1 MVDIKMFHHPKV
13 PILLTIVSSRSI
25 CTNGQRSLRMMA
37 SKLLSYTTLA
47 LTLASG
53 VHSMY
58 FVSRDEWN
66 AEPPRGSYTTIT
78 NPKGVK
84 VHYVGPEYTSREHSE
99 CGAYMKSIQEMHL
112 ANTIE
117 NYMDIAY
124 SLGVCEHGYVF
135 DGRGKGHRSGA
146 NGGTTLNA
154 NHYAVLAFLG
164 KAGLTEPT
172 DDQILGIQDSIAY
185 LRRAGAG
192 QEIAGHRDGYST
204 ECPGEALY
212 ALVKDGSLDPG
223 KLYDGGEH
231 IVQQGETIDDIAEK
245 YNVPKRYI
253 ITANNLTESG
263 NPAVGDTLEIPARG
277 VPLGNAPPS
286 DGGGDSE
293 PSEYETFPGADFF
306 KEEPSSP
313 IVKAMGERLV
323 EEGCDKYSNGPSE
336 QWSDEDLESYRCW
349 QEKLGYTG
357 ADADGWPG
365 QTSWDK
371 LKVPAV

>member
-1 MVDIKMFHHPKV
+1 MANK
-13 PILLTIVSSRSI
+13 LLT
-25 CTNGQRSLRMMA
+25 
-37 SKLLSYTTLA
+37 YTTLA

-84 VHYVGPEYTSREHSE
+84 VHYVGPEYTPRDHSQ

-112 ANTIE
+112 ANTVE

-146 NGGTTLNA
+146 NGGTSLNA

-192 QEIAGHRDGYST
+192 DEIAGHRDGYST

-212 ALVKDGSLDPG
+212 ALVRDGSLDPG
-223 KLYDGGEH
+223 TLYDGGEH
-231 IVQQGETIDDIAEK
+231 TVQQGETLDDIAEE

-253 ITANNLTESG
+253 ITANDLPENGNLT
-263 NPAVGDTLEIPARG
+263 VGDTLEIPARG
-277 VPLGNAPPS
+277 VPLGGAPPS
-286 DGGGDSE
+286 DGGGGSE

-323 EEGCDKYSNGPSE
+323 EEGCDKYTNGPAE
-336 QWSDEDLESYRCW
+336 QWSDADLESYRCW
-349 QEKLGYTG
+349 QENLGYTG

>member
-1 MVDIKMFHHPKV
+1 
-13 PILLTIVSSRSI
+13 
-25 CTNGQRSLRMMA
+25 MA
-37 SKLLSYTTLA
+37 SKLLTYMVLG
-47 LTLASG
+47 LTLIST
-53 VHSMY
+53 VQSMY

-66 AEPPRGSYTTIT
+66 AEPPRGSYTAIT

-84 VHYVGPEYTSREHSE
+84 VHYVGPEYSSREHSK

-112 ANTIE
+112 ANTVE

-154 NHYAVLAFLG
+154 DHYAVLAFLG

-192 QEIAGHRDGYST
+192 NEIAGHRDGYAT

-212 ALVKDGSLDPG
+212 ALVKDDSLDPG
-223 KLYDGGEH
+223 TLYDGGEH
-231 IVQQGETIDDIAEK
+231 EVQQGETLDDIAEE

-253 ITANNLTESG
+253 ITANDISENG
-263 NPAVGDTLEIPARG
+263 NITVGDVLKIPARG
-277 VPLGNAPPS
+277 VPLGNTPPS
-286 DGGGDSE
+286 GGGGGGGGGE
-293 PSEYETFPGADFF
+293 EYEPFPGASFF
-306 KEEPSSP
+306 KGEPSSP

-323 EEGCDKYSNGPSE
+323 EEGCGRYPQGPSE
-336 QWSDEDLESYRCW
+336 QWGDADLQSYKCW
-349 QEKLGYTG
+349 QEQLGYTG

-371 LKVPAV
+371 LKVPAVSRDATDLDR